1 MDALVCL
8 GLLVVIAPIALIVF
22 GAVQLHKLKKAVAHL
37 SRRLAALEAEHSRT
51 DVAQSA
57 PATPTMPVAQPKP
70 VAPSPVAVPPPLPS
84 MPRIPDPALPKQ
96 PVGSSPP
103 VTPPPPPPR
112 PARAAIDWEAFLGIK
127 LFAWIGGFS
136 SAGNTNPPAELVRN
150 PAAVKKNVKLLWL
163 GCGNKDGLL
172 ELSEEL
178 DAYLKAKDVPH
189 VFHVDGYGHNRI
201 EWSNNL
207 YFFAQRLF
215 R

>member
-1 MDALVCL
+1 MTNSRKILIAALVVVVL
-8 GLLVVIAPIALIVF
+8 PLLT
-22 GAVQLHKLKKAVAHL
+22 
-37 SRRLAALEAEHSRT
+37 LAALPLLLNGERFRPTLQSQMERRLHRPVTVGAIQVKTFPLALYISELLVGQPAGTVSKPPFVEAKE
-51 DVAQSA
+51 VF
-57 PATPTMPVAQPKP
+57 
-70 VAPSPVAVPPPLPS
+70 VAVDLWPLLRKEVVINAVRLKS
-84 MPRIPDPALPKQ
+84 PRI
-96 PVGSSPP
+96 
-103 VTPPPPPPR
+103 
-112 PARAAIDWEAFLGIK
+112 
-127 LFAWIGGFS
+127 
-136 SAGNTNPPAELVRN
+136 ELVRN